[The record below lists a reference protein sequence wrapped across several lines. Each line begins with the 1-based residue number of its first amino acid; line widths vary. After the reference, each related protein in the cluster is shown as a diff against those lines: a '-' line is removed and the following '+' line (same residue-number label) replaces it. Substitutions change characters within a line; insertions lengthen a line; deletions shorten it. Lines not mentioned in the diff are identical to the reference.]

1 MLHTRHIPP
10 PSGRKR
16 TLLLLIW
23 FLFSASLAAQNPLSW
38 RKAAWHSAAIDYDQT
53 AQMAVDG
60 DHSTAWVSPSGDQH
74 WIYVDLGAVFHIH
87 SIRILWHENYAVDY
101 VLQTDSTQAGRPV
114 NWHTVQHITAG
125 KGGQETYQL
134 EARARYVSLLI
145 NTTAESRGVKLAEL
159 EVFGENKA
167 EMISQQNEQPVRGNH
182 YSLTG
187 KGWHIERCAAVA
199 DEGTMVSKPSYTT
212 NGWMPAKVPTTSFAA
227 FVAGGAV
234 PDPVY
239 ADDQLQA
246 SEAYFNADFWYRK
259 TFKLPKSFK
268 GKQIWVHFQGINWKA
283 AVFFNGHY
291 LGDIQGAFV
300 RKQFDIT
307 PFLSEERDNCLA
319 VLIRINDHPGLATE
333 QHLGDPDPNGGII
346 GRDSPTYVSA
356 IGWNWMPTIRGRN
369 TGITDEVFLTAVD
382 RIQLS
387 DPQLQTTIVG
397 QDTTMAEITLGID
410 LANPGTEPVSGKL
423 KARSSCFSIETFLTL
438 EAKEQR
444 RVVLN
449 KREFSGLMINQPKLW
464 WPNGYGAQQLD
475 SLHFEFEVDGRISD
489 SLSIVYGIRQLSYQV
504 QNGNL
509 RLLVNGFPIIVRG
522 GNWGLPELLLRCDSD
537 CYDLLVRYHRDM
549 NLNMIRNWVGQTA
562 SEAFYEA
569 CDRYGLL
576 IWDDFCLANPV
587 DGPDPDDENMFLVN
601 AADKIKRWR
610 NHPSVAL
617 WVGRNEGFPT
627 PGLDAALRKL
637 VNDLDPSRYYI
648 PNSAECPVTG
658 LGPYENMS
666 PEWYFEHR
674 GSTFHSEQGIVAF
687 PSLES
692 LRAMMP
698 DSLLWPVNDMWG
710 MHDWTQDRVKIF
722 TDDVN
727 RTLGVPS
734 TIQDFIRKAQWINME
749 RSKAMIESW
758 QMNRGPGVLV
768 WMTHP
773 AWPSLI
779 CQTYDY
785 FREPTAA
792 YFGIK
797 KGSEPLH
804 VFLNPLNHSV
814 QLSNNRLYTLLNH
827 RVVARY
833 YKFTGELLWQHQK
846 VVSLPSNSV
855 AEIVSLP
862 NELRIEKAGFLQLE
876 LRDANDKMI
885 SSNFY
890 PMAASEAD
898 QPLFASMPEVIPT
911 IKARAEKQVDGL
923 LINIELQN
931 ASQHLAHM
939 LRLMPKEIGTEQRL
953 LPAFWSDQY
962 FSLTPG
968 ESKTVRINI
977 ENFEGDQVELV
988 VSGWNTPADKIQLT
1002 VENNSR

>member
-101 VLQTDSTQAGRPV
+101 ILQTDSNQAGRPV
-114 NWHTVQHITAG
+114 NWHTEQHITAG

-187 KGWHIERCAAVA
+187 NGWQIERCAAVA

-307 PFLSEERDNCLA
+307 PFLFEERDNCLA

-397 QDTTMAEITLGID
+397 QDTTMAEISLGID
-410 LANPGTEPVSGKL
+410 LANSGTEPVSGKL

-576 IWDDFCLANPV
+576 IWDDFWLANPV
-587 DGPDPDDENMFLVN
+587 DGPDPDDESLFLVS
-601 AADKIKRWR
+601 ATDKVKRFR

-627 PGLDAALRKL
+627 PTLDAALRKM
-637 VNDLDPSRYYI
+637 VNALDPDRHYI
-648 PNSAECPVTG
+648 SNSADYPVSG
-658 LGPYENMS
+658 LGPYENMP
-666 PEWYFEHR
+666 PEWYFQYR
-674 GSTFHSEQGIVAF
+674 GYSFHTEQGLVAV
-687 PSLES
+687 PSVES
-692 LRAMMP
+692 LKAMMP

-710 MHDWTQDRVKIF
+710 KHDWTQTRVKIF
-722 TDDVN
+722 TQDVN
-727 RTLGVPS
+727 TTLGEADDLN
-734 TIQDFIRKAQWINME
+734 DFVRKAQWMSME
-749 RSKAMIESW
+749 RSKAMMEAW

-792 YFGIK
+792 YIGIK

-804 VFLNPLNHSV
+804 IFLNPLTMAVHV
-814 QLSNNRLYTLLNH
+814 SNNRLTAVQNH
-827 RVVARY
+827 RASMAFY
-833 YKFTGELLWQHQK
+833 DLMGKLLWQEESAL
-846 VVSLPSNSV
+846 SLASNCQV
-855 AEIVSLP
+855 EVLALP
-862 NELRIEKAGFLQLE
+862 EALTGIRAGFLKLKLLDE
-876 LRDANDKMI
+876 KGFEVSA
-885 SSNFY
+885 NFY
-890 PMAASEAD
+890 PLTAKPAD
-898 QPLFASMPEVIPT
+898 QQLFTTVPEVIPVVSA
-911 IKARAEKQVDGL
+911 KAAHTGDGL
-923 LINIELQN
+923 FISVELHN
-931 ASQHLAHM
+931 NSPHMALM
-939 LRLMPKEIGTEQRL
+939 LRLMPVQGDAEERM

-968 ESKTVRINI
+968 ESKIVTIKAEKTIGNQI
-977 ENFEGDQVELV
+977 AFI
-988 VSGWNTPADKIQLT
+988 VSGWNAPVQKIQIEASAL
-1002 VENNSR
+1002 